1 MIKGLRKCL
10 TIPLINQVID
20 NNMKLDQSK
29 VDKYG
34 RKNKSRNNN
43 EMKQFYELEEEND
56 EKKLEYYNISLQT
69 IKQNNLIKLL
79 FSQRRN

>member
-1 MIKGLRKCL
+1 
-10 TIPLINQVID
+10 
-20 NNMKLDQSK
+20 MKLDQSK

>member
-1 MIKGLRKCL
+1 MRKCL